1 MSITLRFLGAAENV
15 TGSRYLLEAGGTRL
29 LVDCGL
35 YQERELL
42 GRNWDPFPVPPSNL
56 SAVLLT
62 HAHLDHCGYLP
73 RLVRDGFGGPVY
85 GTAATAEIAKIA
97 LLDSAGLQAEDAA
110 FKRRRHERER
120 RKGPFPEVPLYT
132 AADVEACCARFRP
145 VPYEQPVPLAE
156 GMDARFLEA
165 GHILGATSIQVTV
178 RQNGRERA
186 VVFSGDLGRWDRP
199 ILRDP
204 IPCPPTDWVVMEST
218 YGNRLHENPA
228 QIEDRLAEVVN
239 DTHARGG
246 NLVIPSFAIER
257 AQDVLYYLHRL
268 QEQQRIPHL
277 MVFMDSPMA
286 ISVTEVFERHVDLVD
301 EEMRALLRER
311 RSPFHFPGLKRV
323 QTPEDSKAINHI
335 RGTVIILAGSGM
347 CTGGRIKHHLVNN
360 ITRPESTIL
369 FVGYQAVGTLGR
381 QIVDGAREV
390 RILGQMHP
398 VRARVA
404 QIHGFSAHAD
414 RGELLRWLA
423 GRDGRKPE
431 RVLVTH
437 GEPEVARQ
445 FAETLAREGGYAA
458 MVPQYGDTVEL
469 GE

>member
-1 MSITLRFLGAAENV
+1 M
-15 TGSRYLLEAGGTRL
+15 
-29 LVDCGL
+29 
-35 YQERELL
+35 
-42 GRNWDPFPVPPSNL
+42 
-56 SAVLLT
+56 
-62 HAHLDHCGYLP
+62 
-73 RLVRDGFGGPVY
+73 
-85 GTAATAEIAKIA
+85 
-97 LLDSAGLQAEDAA
+97 
-110 FKRRRHERER
+110 
-120 RKGPFPEVPLYT
+120 
-132 AADVEACCARFRP
+132 
-145 VPYEQPVPLAE
+145 AE
-156 GMDARFLEA
+156 GLTARFLEA

-178 RQNGRERA
+178 RQNGRERRL
-186 VVFSGDLGRWDRP
+186 VFSGDLGRWDRP

-204 IPCPPTDWVVMEST
+204 APCPPADVVVMEST
-218 YGNRLHENPA
+218 YGNRLHEDPA
-228 QIEDRLAEVVN
+228 QVEDRLAEVVN

-286 ISVTEVFERHVDLVD
+286 ISVTEVFERHTELVD
-301 EEMRALLRER
+301 EEMRALLREHH
-311 RSPFHFPGLKRV
+311 SPFHFPGLKRV

-390 RILGQMHP
+390 RVLGQMHA

-414 RGELLRWLA
+414 RGELVRWLTA
-423 GRDGRKPE
+423 GGGRKPE
-431 RVLVTH
+431 QVLVTH
-437 GEPEVARQ
+437 GEPEVARE
-445 FAETLAREGGYAA
+445 FAETLAREGGYTAV
-458 MVPQYGDTVEL
+458 VPRYGDTVDV
-469 GE
+469 GG